1 MLTDAGLPTE
11 ATDRLWSMVWG
22 KLVINAALN
31 ATAAL
36 LGASGEDI
44 LRSPAARE
52 WTGLVARET
61 AAVANAL
68 GIELPYP
75 DPAARVWQHCQ
86 DVGPAKPSML
96 QDIERHRPTEI
107 DAINGAV
114 VREGARLGVPTPYNQ
129 ALLLLIKGLE
139 DASG

>member
-1 MLTDAGLPTE
+1 MRMKVVVIGAGGIGSCSE
-11 ATDRLWSMVWG
+11 AAWRSLGTTCGLSIVDRSTSKPSAAMVD
-22 KLVINAALN
+22 
-31 ATAAL
+31 
-36 LGASGEDI
+36 S
-44 LRSPAARE
+44 
-52 WTGLVARET
+52 
-61 AAVANAL
+61 
-68 GIELPYP
+68 
-75 DPAARVWQHCQ
+75 AARVWQHCQ